1 MTSVAIPLA
10 MATVGGFM
18 VLRALHNL
26 YTGQGTC
33 LRVIDLDL
41 SLILQQDHTTESS
54 SYVFKWLRHL
64 FTAGKGDQ

>member
-33 LRVIDLDL
+33 VHVVKPSF
-41 SLILQQDHTTESS
+41 SLCSKPDVKELPARPLETA
-54 SYVFKWLRHL
+54 VAL
-64 FTAGKGDQ
+64 FIAGKGDQ

>member
-18 VLRALHNL
+18 VVRALHNL

-33 LRVIDLDL
+33 SHVIETSFPLCSTPDVKEHACTPLETAVML
-41 SLILQQDHTTESS
+41 LI
-54 SYVFKWLRHL
+54 V
-64 FTAGKGDQ
+64 GKGDQ